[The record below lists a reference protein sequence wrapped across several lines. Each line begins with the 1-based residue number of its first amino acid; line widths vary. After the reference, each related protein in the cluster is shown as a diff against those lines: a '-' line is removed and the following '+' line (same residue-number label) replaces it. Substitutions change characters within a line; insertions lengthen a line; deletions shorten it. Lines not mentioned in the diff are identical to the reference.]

1 MPPAAPRPA
10 QGRWCDVNGT
20 HVSLFCRI
28 EQVAE
33 STEGTVR
40 PSRLHEQ
47 GQVLGWDLDSLYVCF
62 TDNQVISLRPPLV
75 RVLDTA
81 PSGC

>member
-1 MPPAAPRPA
+1 MPAAAPRPA
-10 QGRWCDVNGT
+10 QGRWRDVNGA

-28 EQVAE
+28 EQVVE
-33 STEGTVR
+33 STAATVL

-47 GQVLGWDLDSLYVCF
+47 GHVVGRDLDSLYVSF
-62 TDNQVISLRPPLV
+62 QENQVISLRPHPV